1 MSTFYEFRMGN
12 AFARYG
18 VPENAVRMFKA
29 FEEFRMGRLDEAGLG
44 RLIRT
49 SPANR
54 ASLVE
59 TLHRCLDIMATG
71 STTTTKSTTTGE
83 GFSDSK
89 YCAALMKSCTEM
101 IGIAGKLGHL

>member
-59 TLHRCLDIMATG
+59 TLHRCIDIMAT
-71 STTTTKSTTTGE
+71 STTTAE
-83 GFSDSK
+83 GHPDSSK
-89 YCAALMKSCTEM
+89 YCAALMKNCTEM